1 MNRKKN
7 PKSNI
12 MELWKP
18 ENSLS
23 LSLPFCI
30 FTSLSLSFYFCC
42 WILKIFFQYNFKHKR
57 NESWM
62 KWMDQRQ
69 KQKKKIFSQI
79 KYTER
84 DYSWKHFP
92 KWWKYRRYFFFGFY
106 SNQNNNQTKQQ
117 KKISTNFIAWRFISA
132 VLHIYTVILCS
143 VLFCSVFSYFFFLPN
158 LNWMKKKEKGKTTTT
173 TTTTNDDDDDHHH
186 YHHQQYCCMY
196 VCMYSESHTKFSL
209 NDDDDDWKKKNATTT
224 LTANKTKNPLNRIHL
239 PL

>member
-92 KWWKYRRYFFFGFY
+92 KWWKYRRYFFRILFEPE
-106 SNQNNNQTKQQ
+106 QQPNQTT
-117 KKISTNFIAWRFISA
+117 KKNFNQFYRLALYIGCSSYLYR
-132 VLHIYTVILCS
+132 YTLFCS
-143 VLFCSVFSYFFFLPN
+143 VLFLATFFFCRI
-158 LNWMKKKEKGKTTTT
+158 WIEWKKKKKEK
-173 TTTTNDDDDDHHH
+173 
-186 YHHQQYCCMY
+186 QQRRRRRRMMMMMIITITIINNIAVCMY
-196 VCMYSESHTKFSL
+196 VCIAK
-209 NDDDDDWKKKNATTT
+209 ATQSF
-224 LTANKTKNPLNRIHL
+224 LWMMMMMIEKRKMQQQH
-239 PL
+239 